1 MGQGRREGVHDESI
15 ATGVN
20 RDKEQEEGRKDK
32 GKQDKR
38 EGVREE
44 SIACTD
50 RDRERGRRTK
60 RHWTEG
66 KRMYGK
72 GLRNGRKR

>member
-1 MGQGRREGVHDESI
+1 MLEGISVRQGRREGVHDESI

-20 RDKEQEEGRKDK
+20 RDKKQEKGRKDK
-32 GKQDKR
+32 DKQDKR

-50 RDRERGRRTK
+50 RDQEGGRMTK
-60 RHWTEG
+60 R
-66 KRMYGK
+66 
-72 GLRNGRKR
+72 